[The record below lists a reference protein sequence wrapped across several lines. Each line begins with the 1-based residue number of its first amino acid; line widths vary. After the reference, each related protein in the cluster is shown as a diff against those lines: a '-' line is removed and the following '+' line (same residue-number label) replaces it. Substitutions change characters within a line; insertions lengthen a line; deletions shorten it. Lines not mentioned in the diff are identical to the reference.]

1 MVSEG
6 IWCRGLLQLTYFN
19 DRLSD
24 SPEHPLSTSG
34 PATWT
39 PTLKGAQTRF
49 LAHSDGIETAFR
61 LCSALGEVINTTS
74 TRFSDMCGSALMHW
88 FQKHRVFLV
97 LDEGLG
103 RLASRIIYIFL
114 FAC

>member
-1 MVSEG
+1 MDSDFEG
-6 IWCRGLLQLTYFN
+6 GALAYE
-19 DRLSD
+19 RL
-24 SPEHPLSTSG
+24 
-34 PATWT
+34 
-39 PTLKGAQTRF
+39 
-49 LAHSDGIETAFR
+49 SDGIETAFR

-103 RLASRIIYIFL
+103 RLASRIIYIF
-114 FAC
+114 FFSHVRDYS